1 MGGTLVK
8 KQAALGVGL
17 ALFALLES
25 QARADETF
33 PSRAIRIVA
42 SYAPG
47 GTPDTIARLIAEQL
61 SVQFKQTVFVENRP
75 GANGAIATENI
86 ASSPADGYSLLL
98 ASDGPVV
105 IMPLL
110 KKGSADPLGKL
121 VPVNLTAESAFVLM
135 ARNNLN
141 VKDLKTLIELAS
153 TEKLTYGS
161 AGVGSQHHLAGELLK
176 SRAGI
181 ELIHVPYKGAAEVLA
196 DLMGQRLDLGFG
208 GVPPSTPYIAGGNV
222 RPIAVTSEAR
232 NQKIPSVPTFSE
244 LGYPGYRVVFWVGIM
259 APAGTPPAIINKL
272 NDAITVGMK
281 SPDATTKLE
290 KLGVDLV
297 NLGPAEFAR
306 RLEADKKMWGE
317 LINQTGLRQ

>member
-1 MGGTLVK
+1 MRIPAFFCLGLILLAFQGG
-8 KQAALGVGL
+8 A
-17 ALFALLES
+17 S
-25 QARADETF
+25 YADDNY

-47 GTPDTIARLIAEQL
+47 GTPDTVARIIAEQL
-61 SVQFKQTVFVENRP
+61 SLQFKQSVFVENRP
-75 GANGAIATENI
+75 GANGAIASDNV

-110 KKGSADPLGKL
+110 KKGSADPLARL

-135 ARNNLN
+135 ARNNL
-141 VKDLKTLIELAS
+141 KATDLKTLIDLAKA
-153 TEKLTYGS
+153 EKLTYGS

-181 ELIHVPYKGAAEVLA
+181 DLIHVPYKGAAEVLA

-222 RPIAVTSEAR
+222 RPIAVTSEVR
-232 NQKIPSVPTFSE
+232 NQKIPAVPTFSE
-244 LGYPGYRVVFWVGIM
+244 LGYDGYRVVFWVGIM
-259 APAGTPPAIINKL
+259 APAGTPPAVIAKL
-272 NDAITVGMK
+272 NDAITTGMK
-281 SPDATTKLE
+281 TPEATAKLE

-297 NLGPAEFAR
+297 NLSPADFAK
-306 RLEADKKMWGE
+306 RLETDKKMWGD
-317 LINQTGLRQ
+317 LIDQTGLRQ